1 MADAMIFVMDELAGQ
16 EHGPY
21 SLAEIQTQIYQKKL
35 KKKHLVRKSDY
46 SQWFKAEDLLGKVF
60 DAVDQTK
67 SNEKQQAK
75 DDKEKKKQQAKDDK
89 EKKKQKAKDD
99 KENRKQQVKSD
110 EETMTEER
118 EEFDE
123 SDPYTISEADKEML
137 SLYFETL
144 RAYRDRLQA
153 LKADPDNAE
162 LKQAVIQCGTR
173 FAEITR
179 LAKTALPSEPIKTF
193 DDDVLQ
199 ADLQKATA
207 PQD

>member
-75 DDKEKKKQQAKDDK
+75 DDKEKKETASQRRQGKK
-89 EKKKQKAKDD
+89 E
-99 KENRKQQVKSD
+99 
-110 EETMTEER
+110 TE
-118 EEFDE
+118 
-123 SDPYTISEADKEML
+123 S
-137 SLYFETL
+137 
-144 RAYRDRLQA
+144 
-153 LKADPDNAE
+153 
-162 LKQAVIQCGTR
+162 
-173 FAEITR
+173 
-179 LAKTALPSEPIKTF
+179 
-193 DDDVLQ
+193 
-199 ADLQKATA
+199 
-207 PQD
+207 

>member
-1 MADAMIFVMDELAGQ
+1 MAEAMIFVMDELAGQ

-35 KKKHLVRKSDY
+35 KKKHLIRKSDY

-89 EKKKQKAKDD
+89 EK
-99 KENRKQQVKSD
+99 RKQQVKSD

-118 EEFDE
+118 EELDE

-144 RAYRDRLQA
+144 RTYRDRLQA

>member
-1 MADAMIFVMDELAGQ
+1 MAEAMIFVMDELAGQ

-21 SLAEIQTQIYQKKL
+21 SLAEIQIQIYQKKL

-75 DDKEKKKQQAKDDK
+75 DDKEKKKQ
-89 EKKKQKAKDD
+89 KAKDE

-144 RAYRDRLQA
+144 RTYGDRLQA